1 MPRNSITR
9 QRKLS
14 VDAKGWAGCAG
25 NFQKLISFI
34 SIFTD
39 LLTEPTTTLK
49 FLSRLVSKELVDLS
63 RGKDS
68 KDKIRKRRRPRQ

>member
-25 NFQKLISFI
+25 NFQKLILFI
-34 SIFTD
+34 YIFDKTCDHFKFSISLGFQ
-39 LLTEPTTTLK
+39 
-49 FLSRLVSKELVDLS
+49 RV
-63 RGKDS
+63 G
-68 KDKIRKRRRPRQ
+68 

>member
-25 NFQKLISFI
+25 NFQKLILFI

-39 LLTEPTTTLK
+39 LLTEPATTLNV
-49 FLSRLVSKELVDLS
+49 LSRLVFKELVDLS
-63 RGKDS
+63 RGKALA
-68 KDKIRKRRRPRQ
+68 DKIRKRRKSRQ

>member
-25 NFQKLISFI
+25 NFQKLILFI

-39 LLTEPTTTLK
+39 LLTEPATTLNV
-49 FLSRLVSKELVDLS
+49 LSRLVFKELVDLS

-68 KDKIRKRRRPRQ
+68 KDKIRKRRRSRQ

>member
-49 FLSRLVSKELVDLS
+49 FLSRLVFQDLVDLS
-63 RGKDS
+63 RGKALA
-68 KDKIRKRRRPRQ
+68 DKINNRRRSRQ

>member
-39 LLTEPTTTLK
+39 LLT
-49 FLSRLVSKELVDLS
+49 
-63 RGKDS
+63 
-68 KDKIRKRRRPRQ
+68 